1 MVMKVIKEC
10 VNQRSQQMRGGGG
23 RVRGG
28 WGGGKGDIKS
38 NCSGTVMAVVRTP
51 LRL

>member
-23 RVRGG
+23 SERR
-28 WGGGKGDIKS
+28 GGGKGDIKS

-51 LRL
+51 LGL